1 MLFHWINVRKVD
13 KIPQIKHKINHK
25 IGIYQISPHL
35 NQACPH
41 AKNKEGQEKGYEHL
55 FNAKKLYAPIYMNAT
70 KCKMILPTWLKV
82 NQSPRTYISK

>member
-1 MLFHWINVRKVD
+1 MRKDD

-25 IGIYQISPHL
+25 IGVYQISPHL

-41 AKNKEGQEKGYEHL
+41 AKNKEGQERGMNIYSMQT
-55 FNAKKLYAPIYMNAT
+55 NYMQPIYMYAT

-82 NQSPRTYISK
+82 NQSPRIYIK

>member
-1 MLFHWINVRKVD
+1 MRKVD
-13 KIPQIKHKINHK
+13 KIPQNKHKINHK
-25 IGIYQISPHL
+25 IGVYQISPPL

-55 FNAKKLYAPIYMNAT
+55 FNVKKLYKPIYMCAT

-82 NQSPRTYISK
+82 NQSPRTHMHM